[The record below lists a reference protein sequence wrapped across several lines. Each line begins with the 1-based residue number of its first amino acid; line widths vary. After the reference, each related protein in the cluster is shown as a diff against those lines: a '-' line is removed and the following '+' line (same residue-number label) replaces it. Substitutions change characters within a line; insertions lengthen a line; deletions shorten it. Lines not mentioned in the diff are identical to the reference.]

1 MDNAL
6 VMWSL
11 LSKDIPFP
19 DWTAQLPTEE
29 LCVYTCCCLTLI
41 PHHVCEIRGH
51 HFAVQ
56 TVSSVPVG
64 SALMVST
71 ITNNEWAGADVTLVV
86 IYFSLLWQNIG

>member
-1 MDNAL
+1 M
-6 VMWSL
+6 
-11 LSKDIPFP
+11 
-19 DWTAQLPTEE
+19 
-29 LCVYTCCCLTLI
+29 
-41 PHHVCEIRGH
+41 CEIRGH